1 MVEFEFMRI
10 VVYEFLF
17 EEDVFVF
24 VVIDEVVDMVSIF
37 GIEKVL
43 SFVNGIFGRIVVNEV
58 KRGQKL

>member
-43 SFVNGIFGRIVVNEV
+43 SFVNGIFGRIAVNEV
-58 KRGQKL
+58 KRG